1 MAKRAGGGPKAVA
14 AGCYGLGGAARDGE
28 GGGTRGSTRGNTGQW
43 GRGGGKLGQPA
54 KADARPGAE
63 QSEEEQVRESAGEWE
78 LGVHLYT
85 AQGRQGAWQRRQ
97 GTRQGSSAMVATSTD
112 TRRP

>member
-1 MAKRAGGGPKAVA
+1 MARRVGGGPKAVA

-28 GGGTRGSTRGNTGQW
+28 GGGGRRSTRGNTGRW

-63 QSEEEQVRESAGEWE
+63 
-78 LGVHLYT
+78 
-85 AQGRQGAWQRRQ
+85 
-97 GTRQGSSAMVATSTD
+97 
-112 TRRP
+112 